1 MANNRNNGSK
11 WYSGNGSQPPQWFK
25 PFLKRFDGLNS
36 RLDNFIIEQ
45 RKINEEQRKMNGHLI
60 DITDKISSTM
70 VAMGMKISENS
81 RDIKTIKTDVTAIKR
96 KLHLN

>member
-25 PFLKRFDGLNS
+25 PFLKRFDELNNRLGQLEK
-36 RLDNFIIEQ
+36 RLDSFIQ
-45 RKINEEQRKMNGHLI
+45 EQRKMNGHLI

-81 RDIKTIKTDVTAIKR
+81 RDIKAIKTDITAIKR
-96 KLHLN
+96 KLN